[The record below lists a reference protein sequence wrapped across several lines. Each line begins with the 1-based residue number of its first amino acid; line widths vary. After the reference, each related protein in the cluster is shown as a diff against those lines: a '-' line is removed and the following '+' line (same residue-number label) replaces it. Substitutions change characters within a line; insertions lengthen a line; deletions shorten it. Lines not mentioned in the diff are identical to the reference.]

1 MTISEALT
9 VAVQVPGIDDN
20 TIEKACIDAGL
31 TSSGTYSVNDAVS
44 VDTATV
50 NVLKSLLVS
59 SESEGGY
66 SYNISA
72 DTLKRRIDQLERKL
86 GIESDSRPT
95 VKAVSLW

>member
-31 TSSGTYSVNDAVS
+31 TGSDIYAVS
-44 VDTATV
+44 NSKDVDTAAV

-95 VKAVSLW
+95 VKAFNGW

>member
-9 VAVQVPGIDDN
+9 AVVQVPGIDDN

-31 TSSGTYSVNDAVS
+31 TSGGTYSATQSKD
-44 VDTATV
+44 VDTAAV

-72 DTLKRRIDQLERKL
+72 VTLKNRIDQLERKL

-95 VKAVSLW
+95 VKAVSAW

>member
-9 VAVQVPGIDDN
+9 VAVQVPGIDSN

-31 TSSGTYSVNDAVS
+31 DSAGTYSASQSND
-44 VDTATV
+44 VDKATV

-72 DTLKRRIDQLERKL
+72 DTLNRRIDQLEREL

-95 VKAVSLW
+95 VKAVNLW